1 MSNILNTTAA
11 IIVLRL
17 ATMGSDQAPAANYHA
32 WSRPNDAVLGKSRS
46 GYGGPASLHE
56 YYYARPATTKAG
68 HANHAATTSY
78 RMPCTYIAGAE
89 YGRGVAGL
97 ACDMPSSTC

>member
-1 MSNILNTTAA
+1 MSDILNTTAA

-32 WSRPNDAVLGKSRS
+32 WSRPNDAVLGKSHS

-68 HANHAATTSY
+68 HESCSRDVLSY
-78 RMPCTYIAGAE
+78 AVHSHRW
-89 YGRGVAGL
+89 R
-97 ACDMPSSTC
+97 